1 MRQTLQSGARN
12 SLFNST
18 TTRQYSVQYSV
29 QEGLELWMSNPWHSV
44 LEVAEHD

>member
-12 SLFNST
+12 SLFNWT
-18 TTRQYSVQYSV
+18 TTRQYSV

>member
-18 TTRQYSVQYSV
+18 TTRQYSVQ
-29 QEGLELWMSNPWHSV
+29 EGLELWMSNPWHSV
-44 LEVAEHD
+44 LEIAEHD